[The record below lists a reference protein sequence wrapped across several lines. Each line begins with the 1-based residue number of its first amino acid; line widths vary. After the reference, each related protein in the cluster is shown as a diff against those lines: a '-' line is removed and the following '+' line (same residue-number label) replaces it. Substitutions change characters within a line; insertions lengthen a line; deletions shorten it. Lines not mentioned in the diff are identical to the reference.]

1 MRAMSNEPSMEEIL
15 SSIKRII
22 AEEDIPAQGARAP
35 GRASATAPRFAT
47 REAEAEADEFSDD
60 DQILELTDALTGDAA
75 DTAAPQEAVAMAIPA
90 KSGTPAPETRGSSAA
105 TKAEPSRPAR
115 AARGRAATAAGTGA
129 GAPPTASPA
138 PATSPDP
145 AQASAAPAVMSDISA
160 EAARESLVNLSR
172 LLVRSDDGQ
181 SNTLEGLVR
190 EMLRPV
196 LKEWLDANL
205 PELVETM
212 VKREIDR
219 ITGRV

>member
-35 GRASATAPRFAT
+35 RRAAR
-47 REAEAEADEFSDD
+47 AEKAEADDFADD
-60 DQILELTDALTGDAA
+60 DQILELTEALGSDAA
-75 DTAAPQEAVAMAIPA
+75 DVAKAPEDVVMAIPS
-90 KSGTPAPETRGSSAA
+90 KPGTAPSETRGSSASA
-105 TKAEPSRPAR
+105 VKAETPRPAK
-115 AARGRAATAAGTGA
+115 ATRGRAAPAEVAVS
-129 GAPPTASPA
+129 ASA
-138 PATSPDP
+138 PADSPD
-145 AQASAAPAVMSDISA
+145 AAASSAPAVMSDLSA
-160 EAARESLVNLSR
+160 DAARESLVNLSR

-196 LKEWLDANL
+196 LKEWLDAHL

>member
-35 GRASATAPRFAT
+35 RRAAR
-47 REAEAEADEFSDD
+47 AEKAEADDFADD
-60 DQILELTDALTGDAA
+60 DQILELTEALAGDAA
-75 DTAAPQEAVAMAIPA
+75 DAAKAPEDVVMATPSKPGTAASETRDSGLSAVKADAPRPA
-90 KSGTPAPETRGSSAA
+90 KA
-105 TKAEPSRPAR
+105 T
-115 AARGRAATAAGTGA
+115 RGRAAPAEVA
-129 GAPPTASPA
+129 A
-138 PATSPDP
+138 PAVSASVPADSPD
-145 AQASAAPAVMSDISA
+145 AAASSAPAVMSDLSA
-160 EAARESLVNLSR
+160 DAARESLVNLSR

-196 LKEWLDANL
+196 LKEWLDAHL